1 MQTLKWSVLLLFC
14 LLQRPASAQIEY
26 FLDTNGRYGYAA
38 AIAWTLFLITVVI
51 ALVNFLLVRR
61 IRGADD

>member
-1 MQTLKWSVLLLFC
+1 VVLYLYQQFW
-14 LLQRPASAQIEY
+14 
-26 FLDTNGRYGYAA
+26 TNGRYGYAA

-61 IRGADD
+61 IKSAED